1 MWIIFYY
8 SVGGT
13 WWQNLLRYINKYWE
27 NCYRFFYYYY
37 CEIFVVLV
45 CGHEILKIY
54 VLQHNW
60 LIDNK
65 MKATPCAIK
74 GTVSRNFLSVFGQFR
89 ENIWFVCQ
97 SSSVCWVYEWQLK
110 KSFPLFLLKSQWKTF
125 KFFPRWPR
133 CQCRAIVDNADTVN
147 YCMFKNM
154 SAKWL
159 NYLNYLRLFISG
171 RKYCVYFLFK
181 VIQLH
186 TNFNQ

>member
-1 MWIIFYY
+1 M
-8 SVGGT
+8 SG
-13 WWQNLLRYINKYWE
+13 E
-27 NCYRFFYYYY
+27 PDD
-37 CEIFVVLV
+37 
-45 CGHEILKIY
+45 KIY
-54 VLQHNW
+54 SDISINIGKTVKGSFIIITAKYLLFLFVATKYQKSMFLQHNW

-89 ENIWFVCQ
+89 ENIRFVCQ

-110 KSFPLFLLKSQWKTF
+110 KLFPLFLLRSQWKTI
-125 KFFPRWPR
+125 KFFPRWP
-133 CQCRAIVDNADTVN
+133 CSQCRVIVDNAETVN